1 MNIENEK
8 QPLCRWIIDKEKGKL
23 IELIEPAIKHFIEA
37 TGTTPE
43 ISITHKEVPTKC
55 GTIKEGIAVVVNAY
69 V

>member
-8 QPLCRWIIDKEKGKL
+8 QPLYRWIIDKEKKKL

-43 ISITHKEVPTKC
+43 ISITQKEVTTAC
-55 GTIKEGIAVVVNAY
+55 GTIKEGIAVVINAY